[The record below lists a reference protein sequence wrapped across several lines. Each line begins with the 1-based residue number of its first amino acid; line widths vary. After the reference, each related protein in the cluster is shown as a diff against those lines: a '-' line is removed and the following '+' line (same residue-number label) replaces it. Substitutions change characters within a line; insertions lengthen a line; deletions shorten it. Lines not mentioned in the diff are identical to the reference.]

1 MKKYVL
7 AAFVFA
13 VAFTFAV
20 GCAPKKKE
28 VEIEGTATIDGTP
41 IDLGIVQFFNDK
53 SEGGGNVQ
61 EGRYTAKAPEDMWQK
76 PTMKITVNKGGTYD
90 LEFKSEK

>member
-41 IDLGIVQFFNDK
+41 IDLGIVQFFINAFERFVK
-53 SEGGGNVQ
+53 LV
-61 EGRYTAKAPEDMWQK
+61 
-76 PTMKITVNKGGTYD
+76 V
-90 LEFKSEK
+90 

>member
-53 SEGGGNVQ
+53 SEGAGTSRKGAIPPKSRPGN
-61 EGRYTAKAPEDMWQK
+61 
-76 PTMKITVNKGGTYD
+76 
-90 LEFKSEK
+90 